1 MPTHFAS
8 PRALATLAALFV
20 TLAASPAAAFRVL
33 SLDPSGVPSCDAPV
47 DCGTPGTTC
56 DATPFTTC
64 EALYY
69 PGSMD
74 FVNMCVAPD
83 YVRYC
88 CEADADCP
96 VQGSV
101 PGHCVLPRTGDPSF
115 GSGLCA
121 YGVVD
126 RCLGAGPR
134 SDGQI
139 IAACFRTTAGE
150 STAPYGTVPWA
161 SGDCDGD
168 GMRNDTDV
176 CLCDPGN
183 TCRMSDGGVDPV
195 DAGMP
200 IEPDAG
206 DEQDAGTAPFDAGT
220 PDVDANL
227 PPGTGLTFRGAGG
240 LSCDLGHGRDDRGG
254 ALAAL
259 LALGG
264 VLGWRLR
271 RRSRG

>member
-33 SLDPSGVPSCDAPV
+33 NISTAGTPSCDAPI
-47 DCGTPGTTC
+47 DCVTPGTPC
-56 DATPFTTC
+56 DLPSSTTC
-64 EALYY
+64 ESLHY
-69 PGSMD
+69 PGSAD

-88 CEADADCP
+88 CETDADCP
-96 VQGSV
+96 VQGTM
-101 PGHCVLPRTGDPSF
+101 PGRCVLPRLGDTSF
-115 GSGLCA
+115 GAGLCA
-121 YGVVD
+121 YGVFEHC
-126 RCLGAGPR
+126 RGAGLR
-134 SDGQI
+134 SDAQA

-161 SGDCDGD
+161 YGDCDGD
-168 GMRNDTDV
+168 GMPNGTDV

-183 TCRMSDGGVDPV
+183 TCRMSDGGVDPS

-200 IEPDAG
+200 VEPDAG
-206 DEQDAGTAPFDAGT
+206 PEQDAGTVPFDAGT

-259 LALGG
+259 FAVGSL
-264 VLGWRLR
+264 LGWRLR